1 MPERGSFRSS
11 IPHPKP
17 ECRMVSQLPSRCVR
31 FSGARADIV
40 GVMSF
45 LPLNELPALFPHVV
59 DWISYLEKQAQES
72 GRALT
77 PIEFNLAQN
86 IGVAHPGKVRILSF
100 PRIPLP
106 AHPRVK
112 QLAQQVGLL
121 NADTGGLTAGYGVIV
136 RLDCAKDLRL
146 LAHES
151 VHVAQYE
158 RLGRER
164 FLHEYI
170 QQIAAHG
177 YLNAPFE
184 QEAEAKAIKACRD
197 ARVHPFLTFPDPL
210 KRRPISA
217 PVCRPRSC
225 DAGAHYRARQ

>member
-1 MPERGSFRSS
+1 
-11 IPHPKP
+11 
-17 ECRMVSQLPSRCVR
+17 MVLPDGLTGAVSLFALVA
-31 FSGARADIV
+31 ARADMV

-77 PIEFNLAQN
+77 SIEFNLAQN
-86 IGVAHPGKVRILSF
+86 VGVAHPEEVRILSV

-112 QLAQQVGLL
+112 QLARQVALL
-121 NADTGGLTAGYGVIV
+121 NADTGGLTAVHGVIV
-136 RLDCAKDLRL
+136 RLDCANNLRL
-146 LAHES
+146 LTHEF
-151 VHVAQYE
+151 VHIAQYE

-164 FLHEYI
+164 FLQEYI
-170 QQIAAHG
+170 QQIAGHG

-197 ARVHPFLTFPDPL
+197 EGVHPF
-210 KRRPISA
+210 
-217 PVCRPRSC
+217 
-225 DAGAHYRARQ
+225 

>member
-1 MPERGSFRSS
+1 M
-11 IPHPKP
+11 
-17 ECRMVSQLPSRCVR
+17 
-31 FSGARADIV
+31 V
-40 GVMSF
+40 GVMPF

-59 DWISYLEKQAQES
+59 DWISYLEKQAQAS
-72 GRALT
+72 GRALV

-86 IGVAHPGKVRILSF
+86 VGVVHPEEVRVLSI

-112 QLAQQVGLL
+112 QLARQVGLL

-136 RLDCAKDLRL
+136 RLDCAKNLGL
-146 LAHES
+146 LAHEF

-164 FLHEYI
+164 FLQEYI

-197 ARVHPFLTFPDPL
+197 AGVHPF
-210 KRRPISA
+210 
-217 PVCRPRSC
+217 
-225 DAGAHYRARQ
+225 